1 MNPTAIYSKSGKG
14 VQEASGKTSLLQRA
28 DRAVLAAIDGRA
40 TLADVAQKVGKPYDA
55 GFQKIIAQLDKDGFI
70 RQVTAGAPAA
80 GPAKPA
86 AAAPVS
92 RPVSKPLAKPESSLG
107 DLDFSSL
114 GGASKP
120 ASRPAAPSQSAME
133 QTTILAKAREEAEAK
148 AAAER
153 DKLKKEAEAKAR
165 AEMEAQART
174 EAQNKIKEEAA
185 ARAKAEADAKARAAQ
200 EAAARAAAEAKAKA
214 EAEARARIEAE
225 AKAKLEAERKAREEL
240 ERKLEAER
248 KAREEAERKAK
259 AEAERRAKEEA
270 ERARKEAEEKARR
283 EAEELRQ
290 RLEAE
295 RKAREEA
302 ERKAKQEAERARKEA
317 EEKARLEAERQREE
331 ARRREE
337 EERKQR
343 EAEEAAQREAAAAAA
358 AAAAAMAN
366 VEAAPGPGDGV
377 SKKAKKKDS
386 FADSLLADLE
396 SFTSDSE
403 EEQKAKEEADQQV
416 KAEADR
422 RRAELDRRASEEAER
437 RRQAEEEEQRLAEEA
452 RRAQAEEQRRAQEEE
467 RRAQQEE
474 RRRREAEEIRR
485 KAEAATAAAMAKE
498 GKKHEPK
505 EEDIPVSDDD
515 LDMTEVEREEA
526 EIAEARAKEKEE
538 KERAAKKEK
547 KKKKEEEVAYAP
559 APSRPRRP
567 IKWGKPVSLTLALL
581 LIIGVGA
588 AHIVPLD
595 TAGYER
601 ISSEA
606 LGRTVKIESANL
618 WLFSG
623 LPQVRFSNVRVGNA
637 RIARV
642 VASGWPGGLFSDKKE
657 FTNVRVEGL
666 SLPQEAIGDA
676 LFAKLRADN
685 LSISTL
691 TVKNLQL
698 PGPATLP
705 KDLLAEATFDARGTL
720 RSAKVEGPDGLVAKL
735 TPKEDG
741 SINFE
746 AFAGGFTLPI
756 APQVTLSKFAMH
768 GVATPRG
775 MTINDWGGAIF
786 QGGISGKASV
796 HWSGSWNVEGVV
808 TVRNINAA
816 VFAPALLSSGNA
828 DGTAKFSMSAPDA
841 AGLVAGSRLDGT
853 FTVNQG
859 TLGSFDLARYIQ
871 SGGRQAAGVTQFAEM
886 NGQASY
892 DRGSV
897 ALRNVNIG
905 AGRLN
910 AGASADIASNGAL
923 SGRIVV
929 DLKVSDDTRRATLL
943 IGGTVKEPQ
952 LRN

>member
-14 VQEASGKTSLLQRA
+14 VQEASGKTSLLQRG
-28 DRAVLAAIDGRA
+28 DRAVLAAIDGRV
-40 TLADVAQKVGKPYDA
+40 TLADVAQKVGKPCDA
-55 GFQKIIAQLDKDGFI
+55 AFLKIIGQLDKDGFI
-70 RQVTAGAPAA
+70 RQVTAGTPAA
-80 GPAKPA
+80 APVKPA

-92 RPVSKPLAKPESSLG
+92 RPVSRPAGKPETSLG

-120 ASRPAAPSQSAME
+120 ASRPAAPPTQSAME
-133 QTTILAKAREEAEAK
+133 QTTVLAKAREEAEAK
-148 AAAER
+148 AAGER
-153 DKLKKEAEAKAR
+153 EKLKKEAEAKAR
-165 AEMEAQART
+165 AEMEARALT
-174 EAQNKIKEEAA
+174 EAEDKLKEQAV
-185 ARAKAEADAKARAAQ
+185 ARAKAEAEAKVRAAQ
-200 EAAARAAAEAKAKA
+200 EAAARQVAEAKAKA
-214 EAEARARIEAE
+214 EAEARAKAEAE
-225 AKAKLEAERKAREEL
+225 AKVKLEAERKAREEL

-259 AEAERRAKEEA
+259 AEAERR
-270 ERARKEAEEKARR
+270 EAEEKARR

-302 ERKAKQEAERARKEA
+302 ERARKEA
-317 EEKARLEAERQREE
+317 EEKARLEAERQREQ
-331 ARRREE
+331 ARRQQE

-377 SKKAKKKDS
+377 TKKGKKKDN

-396 SFTSDSE
+396 SFTSDDGDA
-403 EEQKAKEEADQQV
+403 QKAQEEADRQAQ
-416 KAEADR
+416 AESAR
-422 RRAELDRRASEEAER
+422 RGAELTRKVKEESER

-452 RRAQAEEQRRAQEEE
+452 RRAREEEERREHEEQRRAQEEE
-467 RRAQQEE
+467 RRK
-474 RRRREAEEIRR
+474 REAEEIRR
-485 KAEAATAAAMAKE
+485 KAEAATAAAMAAE
-498 GKKHEPK
+498 GKKHEPQ
-505 EEDIPVSDDD
+505 EDIPVTEDD
-515 LDMTEVEREEA
+515 LDMTEVEREE
-526 EIAEARAKEKEE
+526 EQLAEARAKEKEE
-538 KERAAKKEK
+538 QERAAKKEK
-547 KKKKEEEVAYAP
+547 KKKKEEEVADAP
-559 APSRPRRP
+559 APSRRRRP
-567 IKWGKPVSLTLALL
+567 IKWGKPVALTLALV
-581 LIIGVGA
+581 LIIGIGI
-588 AHIVPLD
+588 AHVVPLD

-606 LGRTVKIESANL
+606 LGRTVKIESASL

-623 LPQVRFSNVRVGNA
+623 LPQVRFANVRVGNA

-642 VASGWPGGLFSDKKE
+642 VASGWPGGLLGDRKE
-657 FTNVRVEGL
+657 FTNVRIEGL
-666 SLPQEAIGDA
+666 SLPQDAIGDA
-676 LFAKLRADN
+676 LFARVRADN
-685 LSISTL
+685 LSISSVTI
-691 TVKNLQL
+691 KNLQL

-705 KDLLAEATFDARGTL
+705 KDLLAEATFDARGAL

-735 TPKEDG
+735 APKEDG

-786 QGGISGKASV
+786 QGGISGKANV
-796 HWSGSWNVEGVV
+796 RWSGSWSVDGVV

-871 SGGRQAAGVTQFAEM
+871 SGGRQFAGTTQFAEM
-886 NGQASY
+886 NGQATY

-910 AGASADIASNGAL
+910 AGASADIADNGAL

-929 DLKVSDDTRRATLL
+929 DLRVSDDTRRATLI
-943 IGGTVKEPQ
+943 IGGTLKEPQ

>member
-14 VQEASGKTSLLQRA
+14 VQEASGKTSLLQRG

-40 TLADVAQKVGKPYDA
+40 TLADVAQKIGKPYDA
-55 GFQKIIAQLDKDGFI
+55 AFQKIIGQLDKDGFI
-70 RQVTAGAPAA
+70 REVTAGTPAA
-80 GPAKPA
+80 APAKPA

-92 RPVSKPLAKPESSLG
+92 RPVSKPLGKPERSLG

-120 ASRPAAPSQSAME
+120 ASRPAAPAAPSQSAME
-133 QTTILAKAREEAEAK
+133 QTTVLAKAREEAEAK

-165 AEMEAQART
+165 AEMEAQVRT
-174 EAQNKIKEEAA
+174 EAEDKLKQEAA

-200 EAAARAAAEAKAKA
+200 EAAARVAAEAKAKA
-214 EAEARARIEAE
+214 EAEARARVEAE

-248 KAREEAERKAK
+248 KLREEAERKAK
-259 AEAERRAKEEA
+259 AEAERKAKEEA
-270 ERARKEAEEKARR
+270 ERARREAEENARR
-283 EAEELRQ
+283 EAEVL
-290 RLEAE
+290 
-295 RKAREEA
+295 RKARE
-302 ERKAKQEAERARKEA
+302 EAERARKEA
-317 EEKARLEAERQREE
+317 EEKARLEAERQREA

-337 EERKQR
+337 EQRKQR

-366 VEAAPGPGDGV
+366 VAAAPGPGDGV
-377 SKKAKKKDS
+377 TKKGKKKDS

-396 SFTSDSE
+396 SFTSDDGE
-403 EEQKAKEEADQQV
+403 AQKTQQEAERQAQAESARRGADLTRKV
-416 KAEADR
+416 K
-422 RRAELDRRASEEAER
+422 EEAER
-437 RRQAEEEEQRLAEEA
+437 RRQQEEEERRLAEEA
-452 RRAQAEEQRRAQEEE
+452 RRAQEEEARRAQQEERRAQEEE
-467 RRAQQEE
+467 RRK
-474 RRRREAEEIRR
+474 REAEEIRR
-485 KAEAATAAAMAKE
+485 KAEAATVAAMAAE
-498 GKKHEPK
+498 GKKHEPQ
-505 EEDIPVSDDD
+505 EEDIPVTDDD

-526 EIAEARAKEKEE
+526 ELVEAREKEKEE

-547 KKKKEEEVAYAP
+547 KKKIEADYAP
-559 APSRPRRP
+559 PPPSRPRRP
-567 IKWGKPVSLTLALL
+567 IKWGKPVALTLALVL
-581 LIIGVGA
+581 VIGVGA

-595 TAGYER
+595 ASGYER

-606 LGRTVKIESANL
+606 LGRTVKIGSARL

-623 LPQVRFSNVRVGNA
+623 LPQLRFENVRVGNA

-642 VASGWPGGLFSDKKE
+642 VASGWPGGIFGDKKE
-657 FTNVRVEGL
+657 FRNVRIEGL
-666 SLPQEAIGDA
+666 SLPQEAIADA
-676 LFAKLRADN
+676 LFARVRADN
-685 LSISTL
+685 LAISTV
-691 TVKNLQL
+691 TIKNLQL

-705 KDLLAEATFDARGTL
+705 KDLLAEAAFDSRGRL

-786 QGGISGKASV
+786 QGGISGKANV
-796 HWSGSWNVEGVV
+796 RWSGSWNVDGVV

-886 NGQASY
+886 NGQATY

-910 AGASADIASNGAL
+910 AGASADIAKDGVLFA
-923 SGRIVV
+923 RIVV
-929 DLKVSDDTRRATLL
+929 DLRVSDDTRRATLI

>member
-14 VQEASGKTSLLQRA
+14 VQEASGKTSLLQRG

-40 TLADVAQKVGKPYDA
+40 TLADVAQKVGKAYDA

-70 RQVTAGAPAA
+70 RELTGGTPAA

-92 RPVSKPLAKPESSLG
+92 RPAPKPAAKGPETSLG

-114 GGASKP
+114 GASKP
-120 ASRPAAPSQSAME
+120 PSRAAAAPSQAALE
-133 QTTILAKAREEAEAK
+133 QTTVLKKAREEAEAK

-165 AEMEAQART
+165 AEMEAKVRA
-174 EAQNKIKEEAA
+174 EAEDKVKEAA
-185 ARAKAEADAKARAAQ
+185 AAKAKAEAEAKAKTAQ
-200 EAAARAAAEAKAKA
+200 EAAARMAAEAKAKA
-214 EAEARARIEAE
+214 EAEARAKSEAE
-225 AKAKLEAERKAREEL
+225 AKT
-240 ERKLEAER
+240 KLEAER
-248 KAREEAERKAK
+248 KAREEAERNAK
-259 AEAERRAKEEA
+259 AEAERKAKEEA

-290 RLEAE
+290 KLEAE

-302 ERKAKQEAERARKEA
+302 ERKAKQEAER
-317 EEKARLEAERQREE
+317 QREE
-331 ARRREE
+331 ARRQQE

-358 AAAAAMAN
+358 AAAAAMSQVA
-366 VEAAPGPGDGV
+366 AAPGPGDGV
-377 SKKAKKKDS
+377 TKKAKKKDS
-386 FADSLLADLE
+386 FADALLADLE
-396 SFTSDSE
+396 SFTSGGDE
-403 EEQKAKEEADQQV
+403 EEQKARDEADRQA

-422 RRAELDRRASEEAER
+422 KRADLDRKVREEAER
-437 RRQAEEEEQRLAEEA
+437 RRQAEEDDQRLAEEA
-452 RRAQAEEQRRAQEEE
+452 RRAREEEERRTHEEERRAQEEE
-467 RRAQQEE
+467 RRK
-474 RRRREAEEIRR
+474 READEIRR
-485 KAEAATAAAMAKE
+485 KAEAATAAAMAAE

-505 EEDIPVSDDD
+505 EDDIPVTEDD
-515 LDMTEVEREEA
+515 LDMTEVEREET
-526 EIAEARAKEKEE
+526 ERAEAKAKEEKE

-547 KKKKEEEVAYAP
+547 KKKKVEAAYEP
-559 APSRPRRP
+559 RPPSRPRRP
-567 IKWGKPVSLTLALL
+567 VKWGKPVATTLALL
-581 LIIGVGA
+581 LIIGLGL
-588 AHIVPLD
+588 AHIMPLD
-595 TAGYER
+595 TADYER
-601 ISSEA
+601 VSSEA
-606 LGRTVKIESANL
+606 LGRTVKIGSANL

-623 LPQVRFSNVRVGNA
+623 LPQVRFANVRVGDA
-637 RIARV
+637 RIAQV
-642 VASGWPGGLFSDKKE
+642 VATGWPGGLLGAKKE
-657 FTNVRVEGL
+657 FTNVRIEGL
-666 SLPQEAIGDA
+666 SLPQDAIGDA
-676 LFAKLRADN
+676 LFAKVRADN
-685 LSISTL
+685 LRVASV
-691 TVKNLQL
+691 TVKRLQL
-698 PGPATLP
+698 PGPAALP
-705 KDLLAEATFDARGTL
+705 KDLYAEVSFDGRGTL

-735 TPKEDG
+735 MPKQDG
-741 SINFE
+741 SIDFDVL
-746 AFAGGFTLPI
+746 AGGFTLPI

-775 MTINDWGGAIF
+775 MTINEWGGAIF
-786 QGGISGKASV
+786 QGGISGKANV
-796 HWSGSWNVEGVV
+796 RWSGSWSVDGIV

-828 DGTAKFSMSAPDA
+828 DGTAKFSMSAADP

-853 FTVNQG
+853 FTVSQG

-871 SGGRQAAGVTQFAEM
+871 SGGRQAAGSTQFVEM

-897 ALRNVNIG
+897 ALRNVSIG

-910 AGASADIASNGAL
+910 AGASADIANNGTL
-923 SGRIVV
+923 SGRIVA
-929 DLKVSDDTRRATLL
+929 DMKVSDDTRRATLV

>member
-14 VQEASGKTSLLQRA
+14 VQEASGKTSLLQRG
-28 DRAVLAAIDGRA
+28 DRAVLTAIDGRA

-70 RQVTAGAPAA
+70 RQVTAGAPGAA
-80 GPAKPA
+80 PAKPA
-86 AAAPVS
+86 AAALAPKSV
-92 RPVSKPLAKPESSLG
+92 PKPAARTLPETSLG

-114 GGASKP
+114 GAASKP
-120 ASRPAAPSQSAME
+120 ASQAALE
-133 QTTILAKAREEAEAK
+133 QTTVLAKAREEAEAK

-165 AEMEAQART
+165 AEMEAKVRS
-174 EAQNKIKEEAA
+174 EAEDKLKEQAA
-185 ARAKAEADAKARAAQ
+185 ARAKGEAEAKAKAAQ
-200 EAAARAAAEAKAKA
+200 EAAARQVAEAKAKVEAEARAKA
-214 EAEARARIEAE
+214 EAEA
-225 AKAKLEAERKAREEL
+225 KVKLEAERKAREEL

-248 KAREEAERKAK
+248 KAREEAERKAR
-259 AEAERRAKEEA
+259 AEAERKA
-270 ERARKEAEEKARR
+270 KEAEEKARR

-302 ERKAKQEAERARKEA
+302 ERKAKQEAEA
-317 EEKARLEAERQREE
+317 KAKLEAERRREE
-331 ARRREE
+331 ARRQEE
-337 EERKQR
+337 EERRQR
-343 EAEEAAQREAAAAAA
+343 EAEEVAQREAERAAA
-358 AAAAAMAN
+358 AAAAAMAQ

-377 SKKAKKKDS
+377 TKKGKKKDS

-396 SFTSDSE
+396 SFTSNDD
-403 EEQKAKEEADQQV
+403 EEQKAKEEGDRQA

-422 RRAELDRRASEEAER
+422 KRADLDRKVKDEAER

-452 RRAQAEEQRRAQEEE
+452 RRAQE
-467 RRAQQEE
+467 EE

-505 EEDIPVSDDD
+505 EEEDIPVTEDD

-526 EIAEARAKEKEE
+526 QIAEAKAKEKEQE
-538 KERAAKKEK
+538 KEKARAAKKEK
-547 KKKKEEEVAYAP
+547 PEYVP
-559 APSRPRRP
+559 PSRPRRP
-567 IKWGKPVSLTLALL
+567 IKWGKPVTMTLALL
-581 LIIGVGA
+581 LIIGIGA
-588 AHIVPLD
+588 AHIVSLD
-595 TAGYER
+595 TADYER
-601 ISSEA
+601 AASEA
-606 LGRTVKIESANL
+606 LGRTVKIGSANL

-623 LPQVRFSNVRVGNA
+623 LPEIRFANVRVGDA
-637 RIARV
+637 RITRV
-642 VASGWPGGLFSDKKE
+642 VASGWPGGLFGDKKE
-657 FTNVRVEGL
+657 FTNVRIEGL
-666 SLPQEAIGDA
+666 SLPQGAIGEA
-676 LFAKLRADN
+676 LFAKVRADN
-685 LSISTL
+685 LSVASL
-691 TVKNLQL
+691 TIKNLQL

-705 KDLLAEATFDARGTL
+705 KDLFAEAAFDARGTL

-735 TPKEDG
+735 TPKQDG
-741 SINFE
+741 SIDFE
-746 AFAGGFTLPI
+746 VLAGGFTLPI
-756 APQVTLSKFAMH
+756 APQVTLSKFAMR

-775 MTINDWGGAIF
+775 MTISEWGGALF
-786 QGGISGKASV
+786 QGGISGKATV
-796 HWSGSWNVEGVV
+796 RWAGSWNVDGVV

-828 DGTAKFSMSAPDA
+828 DGTAKFSMSAPDP

-853 FTVNQG
+853 FTVSQG

-871 SGGRQAAGVTQFAEM
+871 SGGRQGTGVTQFVEM
-886 NGQASY
+886 NGQATY
-892 DRGSV
+892 DRGTV

-910 AGASADIASNGAL
+910 AGASADIASSGAL
-923 SGRIVV
+923 SGRIVADMKTEKETQRV
-929 DLKVSDDTRRATLL
+929 TLL

-952 LRN
+952 VRN